1 MKKIYKYNIV
11 GLDCANCARNLE
23 IKLNEVKN
31 LKNVVV
37 NFATSKFSF
46 ESDKNIDLK
55 ELNKIVKKVDKN
67 ITIVENNTL
76 TNQKKYNIITLLIG
90 VLLGIVGCL
99 FNIPEVLE
107 QILLVISY
115 FLLLYKTGIKAVN
128 LLVKNRTIDENILI
142 IISCLGAY
150 LLGQNLEGIMV
161 ITLYIIGK
169 ILEEKAINNT
179 RNSINELLIL
189 KPDFANKKEQGKIVE
204 IPVEDVK
211 KNDIIVIKK
220 GEKVPVDGIVVKGS
234 TLLDASMLTGEQE
247 HVSVKENDNVLSGEI
262 NVENLI
268 EVKVV
273 NEFKESTISRI
284 LSLVEDATDKKS
296 HVETLVTKI
305 SKIYTPTVLFLAV
318 LITLLLP
325 NLLSISFNQS
335 FYRGLTFLVIS
346 CPCAIAISVPL
357 SYFTGIGVSSK
368 NGILIKGSN
377 YLDNLVHMNKLIF
390 DKTGTLTTGTFEVSN
405 IKIFDSKYSKEK
417 IIEMLIKGEINSS
430 HPIAN
435 SILKL
440 SNEKVDNSDIKNFKE
455 INGKGISYELG
466 NDIVKI
472 GNSKMC
478 ECKNETTL
486 HLNVNGIH
494 VASIDINDGIKSDS
508 FDSIK
513 KLNDY
518 NIETYMFTGD
528 KKNIALEIGR
538 RIGISNISYEML
550 PTDKY
555 YEYEKIKKK
564 DDIVGFVGDGIN
576 DAPVLKRAD
585 IGIAMGGVGSTIAI
599 ESSDIVLMSDEI
611 KKIPLA
617 IKISKYTNLIIKQN
631 LFFAIGMKLT
641 VLILSTLGLATM
653 WFAVFA
659 DTGVTLIT
667 ILNTLRIFKKFSCK
681 NKRKET

>member
-1 MKKIYKYNIV
+1 MKKIYRYNII
-11 GLDCANCARNLE
+11 GLDCANCASNLE
-23 IKLNEVKN
+23 IKLNEAKD

-37 NFATSKFSF
+37 NFATSKISF

-55 ELNKIVKKVDKN
+55 ELNNIVKKVDKN
-67 ITIVENNTL
+67 ITIVDNNASA
-76 TNQKKYNIITLLIG
+76 NQKKYNIITLLIG
-90 VLLGIVGCL
+90 MLLGIAGCL
-99 FNIPEVLE
+99 FNISEVLK
-107 QILLVISY
+107 QVLLVISY
-115 FLLLYKTGIKAVN
+115 FLLLYKTGIKAIN
-128 LLVKNRTIDENILI
+128 LLVKNKTIDENVLI

-189 KPDFANKKEQGKIVE
+189 KPDFANKKEKGKIVK
-204 IPVEDVK
+204 IAVEDIK
-211 KNDIIVIKK
+211 KNDILVIRK

-247 HVSVKENDNVLSGEI
+247 YALVKENDNVLSGEI

-318 LITLLLP
+318 LIMLLLP
-325 NLLSISFNQS
+325 NLLSISFTQS

-377 YLDNLVHMNKLIF
+377 YLDNLAHMNKLIF

-417 IIEMLIKGEINSS
+417 IIEMLIKGEANSS

-440 SNEKVDNSDIKNFKE
+440 SDEKIDNSNIKNFKE

-494 VASIDINDGIKSDS
+494 VASIDINDGIKSDA
-508 FDSIK
+508 FDSIE
-513 KLNDY
+513 KLKDY
-518 NIETYMFTGD
+518 NINIYMFTGD

-538 RIGISNISYEML
+538 KVGISNINYEML

-585 IGIAMGGVGSTIAI
+585 IGIAMGGLGSAIAI

-611 KKIPLA
+611 RKIPLA

-631 LFFAIGMKLT
+631 LFFAISIKLFI
-641 VLILSTLGLATM
+641 LILSTFGLATM

-667 ILNTLRIFKKFSCK
+667 ILNTLRIFNKFNCKKS
-681 NKRKET
+681 KEM

>member
-1 MKKIYKYNIV
+1 MKKIYRYNII
-11 GLDCANCARNLE
+11 GLDCANCASNLE
-23 IKLNEVKN
+23 IKLNEAKD

-37 NFATSKFSF
+37 NFATSKISF

-55 ELNKIVKKVDKN
+55 ELNNIVKKVDKN
-67 ITIVENNTL
+67 ITIVDNNASA
-76 TNQKKYNIITLLIG
+76 NQKKYNIITLLIG
-90 VLLGIVGCL
+90 MLLGIAGCL
-99 FNIPEVLE
+99 FNISEVLK
-107 QILLVISY
+107 QVLLVISY
-115 FLLLYKTGIKAVN
+115 FLLLYKTGIKAIN
-128 LLVKNRTIDENILI
+128 LLVKNKTIYESVLI

-189 KPDFANKKEQGKIVE
+189 KPDFANKKEKGKIVK
-204 IPVEDVK
+204 IAVEDIK
-211 KNDIIVIKK
+211 KNDILVIRK

-247 HVSVKENDNVLSGEI
+247 YALVKENDNVLSGEI

-318 LITLLLP
+318 LIMLLLP
-325 NLLSISFNQS
+325 NLLSISFTQS

-377 YLDNLVHMNKLIF
+377 YLDNLAHMNKLIF

-417 IIEMLIKGEINSS
+417 IIEMLIKGETNSS

-440 SNEKVDNSDIKNFKE
+440 SDEKIDNSNIKNFKE

-466 NDIVKI
+466 GRAACATRARLATRPRV
-472 GNSKMC
+472 GRATSHGS
-478 ECKNETTL
+478 
-486 HLNVNGIH
+486 HLRKH
-494 VASIDINDGIKSDS
+494 A
-508 FDSIK
+508 
-513 KLNDY
+513 
-518 NIETYMFTGD
+518 
-528 KKNIALEIGR
+528 
-538 RIGISNISYEML
+538 
-550 PTDKY
+550 
-555 YEYEKIKKK
+555 
-564 DDIVGFVGDGIN
+564 
-576 DAPVLKRAD
+576 
-585 IGIAMGGVGSTIAI
+585 
-599 ESSDIVLMSDEI
+599 SDIACQLHSICVRLNGERIRHEPHESGKPWTALLGTGNI
-611 KKIPLA
+611 VNPFWRG
-617 IKISKYTNLIIKQN
+617 YR
-631 LFFAIGMKLT
+631 LT
-641 VLILSTLGLATM
+641 RILPYRVRRGV
-653 WFAVFA
+653 AV
-659 DTGVTLIT
+659 GNGS
-667 ILNTLRIFKKFSCK
+667 NTHLEPGHHKDRL
-681 NKRKET
+681 